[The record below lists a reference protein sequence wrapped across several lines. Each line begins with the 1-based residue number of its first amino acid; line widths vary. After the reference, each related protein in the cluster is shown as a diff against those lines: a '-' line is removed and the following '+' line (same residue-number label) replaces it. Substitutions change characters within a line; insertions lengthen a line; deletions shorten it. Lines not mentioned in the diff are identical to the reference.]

1 MADTAA
7 DTGHLADRLDADRF
21 FVVGWSGGGPAALA
35 CAALV
40 PERVRA
46 CLTLAGIA
54 PVFEADGAWREW
66 YGPDDGTSW
75 KTLLAGRAEDLVP
88 DYEAAAV
95 HVGSITAAALQ
106 DDPKMAPADL
116 AALLEAPRAAE
127 ALARSLRRG
136 VSSGIWGWLD
146 DAVAH
151 AADWGFSL
159 SDIRV
164 PVIVRHGDA
173 DRRVSIAQGRWLA
186 EHIPGAVLDEV
197 PGAGHGSVG
206 NPFAPVIAALVA
218 ADTA

>member
-1 MADTAA
+1 MTRRWRRLTSRPSVKVPSAA
-7 DTGHLADRLDADRF
+7 D
-21 FVVGWSGGGPAALA
+21 
-35 CAALV
+35 
-40 PERVRA
+40 
-46 CLTLAGIA
+46 
-54 PVFEADGAWREW
+54 
-66 YGPDDGTSW
+66 
-75 KTLLAGRAEDLVP
+75 
-88 DYEAAAV
+88 
-95 HVGSITAAALQ
+95 
-106 DDPKMAPADL
+106 
-116 AALLEAPRAAE
+116 

-173 DRRVSIAQGRWLA
+173 DRRVSVAQGRWLA

-197 PGAGHGSVG
+197 AGGGHGSVG
-206 NPFAPVIAALVA
+206 TPFAPVIAALLG